1 MLSQETKKLAEL
13 VKEIKIAML
22 TTIDTD
28 GELRSRPMATSEI
41 KEEGVVYFFT
51 QAQSHKTE
59 ELGKNHKVNV
69 SYLDRDEQV
78 YASISGHANV
88 MRDQTKINELW
99 TPFLKAW
106 FPKGKDDPGINLVK
120 VEISKAE
127 YWDAPG
133 NKMVQLIGMTKA
145 AITGKPFDAGENKKI
160 NF

>member
-1 MLSQETKKLAEL
+1 MLSQETKKLADL
-13 VKEIKIAML
+13 VKDIKIAML
-22 TTIDTD
+22 TTVDID

-69 SYLDRDEQV
+69 SYIDRDDQV
-78 YASISGHANV
+78 YVSLSGHANV
-88 MRDQTKINELW
+88 IRDQKKIDDLW

-106 FPKGKDDPGINLVK
+106 FPKGKEDPGINLVK

-127 YWDAPG
+127 YWNAPG
-133 NKMVQLIGMTKA
+133 NKMVQMIGMAKA
-145 AITGKPFDAGENKKI
+145 IMTGKPYDAGENKKVD
-160 NF
+160 F